1 MVPSKLLRRLV
12 LIQSLTNVG
21 VMHELCFIDSKLRV
35 MSSLIFVCLMSACVT
50 KPESQLVSNAEALVL
65 PKRYDATAYP
75 KPRIVSGLLQ
85 LFSDPRLEK
94 WVNLALEGN
103 PDLKL
108 TAARLEEAGFNTRK
122 AYALSLPNFALR
134 GEGNRARAK
143 VAGDSNILNRYST
156 GLDVNWELDVWGRI
170 SSGIS
175 VAAADQ
181 EAANADYAAAKQS
194 ISAQTM
200 QSYFDL
206 IAADKL
212 LALYNRKLSSFQKS
226 YQLVDR
232 RFILGTANLG
242 DSDLAKTDL
251 ENTRA
256 QVAQRKDVR
265 DQVSR
270 QLSALTGGYPDRSA
284 VKTSFGWPTL
294 RNGVNSGIPSDLL
307 KNRPDVD
314 AAYHRIRAAD
324 SKVTVAHRD
333 LFPRF
338 TLTATGGNETS
349 SLTRLINS
357 NISLWSLTSRITGP
371 IFEGGNRRAELG
383 AANARAKQA
392 YANYQSTVINA
403 LREVENALGSERYLL
418 GQETA
423 LQNAL
428 AAARRAENRIRRNY
442 EAGLGNVLS
451 LLESQRRSF
460 NTEESLINT
469 RALRYKNRV
478 TLALALGTDA

>member
-1 MVPSKLLRRLV
+1 MIPSKLLRRLV

-35 MSSLIFVCLMSACVT
+35 MSLLIFVCLMSACVT

-75 KPRIVSGLLQ
+75 KLRIVPGLLQ

-94 WVNLALEGN
+94 WVKLALEGN

-122 AYALSLPNFALR
+122 AYALSLPNLALR
-134 GEGNRARAK
+134 GDGNRARAK
-143 VAGDSNILNRYST
+143 VAGNSNISNRYST

-175 VAAADQ
+175 AAAADQ

-206 IAADKL
+206 VAADKL
-212 LALYNRKLSSFQKS
+212 LALYNRRLSSFQKS

-232 RFILGTANLG
+232 RFSLGTANLG

-256 QVAQRKDVR
+256 QVAQRKDIR

-284 VKTSFGWPTL
+284 VKTSLGWPTL

-324 SKVTVAHRD
+324 SKVSVAHRD

-349 SLTRLINS
+349 SLSRLINS

>member
-50 KPESQLVSNAEALVL
+50 KPESQLVSNTEALVL

-143 VAGDSNILNRYST
+143 VAGNSNISNRYST

-175 VAAADQ
+175 AAAADQ
-181 EAANADYAAAKQS
+181 EAVNADYAAAKQS

-206 IAADKL
+206 VAADKL
-212 LALYNRKLSSFQKS
+212 LALYNRRLSSFQKS

-232 RFILGTANLG
+232 RFSLGTANLG

-256 QVAQRKDVR
+256 QVAQRKDIR

-349 SLTRLINS
+349 SLSRLINS

>member
-1 MVPSKLLRRLV
+1 V

-35 MSSLIFVCLMSACVT
+35 MSLLIFVCLMSACVT

-75 KPRIVSGLLQ
+75 KLRIVPGLLQ

-94 WVNLALEGN
+94 WVKLALEHN

-122 AYALSLPNFALR
+122 AYAPSLPSLVLR
-134 GEGNRARAK
+134 GEGNRARAR
-143 VAGDSNILNRYST
+143 VAGNSNISNRYFS
-156 GLDVNWELDVWGRI
+156 GVDVNWELDVWGRI

-175 VAAADQ
+175 AAAADQ

-206 IAADKL
+206 VAADKL
-212 LALYNRKLSSFQKS
+212 LALSNRRLSSFKKS

-232 RFILGTANLG
+232 RFSLGTGNLG

-256 QVAQRKDVR
+256 QVAQRKDIR

-270 QLSALTGGYPDRSA
+270 QLGALTGGYPDRSA
-284 VKTSFGWPTL
+284 TKTSFGWPSL

-324 SKVTVAHRD
+324 SKMTVAHRD

-338 TLTATGGNETS
+338 TLTATGGHETS
-349 SLTRLINS
+349 SLSRLINS
-357 NISLWSLTSRITGP
+357 NTSLWSLTSRITGP

-392 YANYQSTVINA
+392 YATYQSTVINA

-478 TLALALGTDA
+478 RLALALGTDA

>member
-1 MVPSKLLRRLV
+1 M

-35 MSSLIFVCLMSACVT
+35 MSLLIFVCLMSACVT

-75 KPRIVSGLLQ
+75 KLRIVPGLLQ

-94 WVNLALEGN
+94 WVKLALEGN

-122 AYALSLPNFALR
+122 AYALSLPNLALR

-143 VAGDSNILNRYST
+143 VAGNSNISNRYST

-175 VAAADQ
+175 AAAADQ

-206 IAADKL
+206 VAADKL
-212 LALYNRKLSSFQKS
+212 LALYNRRLSSFQKS

-232 RFILGTANLG
+232 RFSLGTANLG

-256 QVAQRKDVR
+256 QVAQRKDIR

-284 VKTSFGWPTL
+284 VKTSLGWPTL

-324 SKVTVAHRD
+324 SKVSVAHRD

-349 SLTRLINS
+349 SLSRLINS

-478 TLALALGTDA
+478 TLALALGTEA

>member
-1 MVPSKLLRRLV
+1 MIPSKLLRRLV

-35 MSSLIFVCLMSACVT
+35 MSLLIFVCLMSACVT

-75 KPRIVSGLLQ
+75 KLRIVPGLLQ

-94 WVNLALEGN
+94 WVKLALEGN

-122 AYALSLPNFALR
+122 AYALSLPNLALR

-143 VAGDSNILNRYST
+143 VAGNSNISNRYST

-175 VAAADQ
+175 AAAADQ

-206 IAADKL
+206 VAADKL
-212 LALYNRKLSSFQKS
+212 LALYNRRLSSFQKS

-232 RFILGTANLG
+232 RFSLGTANLG

-256 QVAQRKDVR
+256 QVAQRKDIR

-284 VKTSFGWPTL
+284 VKTSLGWPTL

-324 SKVTVAHRD
+324 SKVSVAHRD

-349 SLTRLINS
+349 SLSRLINS

-478 TLALALGTDA
+478 TLALALGTEA

>member
-1 MVPSKLLRRLV
+1 M

-35 MSSLIFVCLMSACVT
+35 MSLLIFVCLMSACVT

-75 KPRIVSGLLQ
+75 KLRIVPGLLQ

-94 WVNLALEGN
+94 WVKLALEHN

-122 AYALSLPNFALR
+122 AYAPSLPSLVLR
-134 GEGNRARAK
+134 GDGNRARAK
-143 VAGDSNILNRYST
+143 VAGNSNISNRYST
-156 GLDVNWELDVWGRI
+156 SLDVNWELDVWGRI

-175 VAAADQ
+175 AAAVDQ

-206 IAADKL
+206 VAADKL
-212 LALYNRKLSSFQKS
+212 LALYNRRLSSFQKS

-232 RFILGTANLG
+232 RFSLGTANLG

-256 QVAQRKDVR
+256 QVAQRKDIR

-284 VKTSFGWPTL
+284 VKTSLGWPTL

-324 SKVTVAHRD
+324 SKVSVAHRD

-349 SLTRLINS
+349 SLSRLINS

>member
-1 MVPSKLLRRLV
+1 MIPSKLLRRLV

-35 MSSLIFVCLMSACVT
+35 MSLLIFVCLMSACVT

-75 KPRIVSGLLQ
+75 KLRIVPGLLQ

-94 WVNLALEGN
+94 WVKLALEGN

-122 AYALSLPNFALR
+122 AYALSLPNLALR
-134 GEGNRARAK
+134 GDGNRARAK
-143 VAGDSNILNRYST
+143 VAGNSNISNRYST

-175 VAAADQ
+175 AAAADQ

-206 IAADKL
+206 VAADKL
-212 LALYNRKLSSFQKS
+212 LALYNRRLSSFQKS

-232 RFILGTANLG
+232 RFSLGTANLG

-256 QVAQRKDVR
+256 QVAQRKDIR

-284 VKTSFGWPTL
+284 VKTSLGWPTL

-324 SKVTVAHRD
+324 SKVSVAHRD

-349 SLTRLINS
+349 SLSRLINS

-478 TLALALGTDA
+478 TLALALGTEA